1 MKMVGLLK
9 KKSKEQKMNVVTAK
23 MPPKEPFAAVRQV
36 SKTEPDDS
44 TAALVQSIIPM
55 ILPIVR
61 KAVCKQLIDDGSVLY
76 NEKPVLIFDEN
87 KLPLDTIQL
96 QIDDVFVMD
105 RKSVQ
110 RDMQSDLDFEWPMKD
125 KANEM
130 MRTIPGQGRE
140 MLVLDLVGLN
150 FLVPFNE
157 GFEFKFP
164 VDLPMGGG
172 KGDLEVG
179 CGKTIEKAS
188 FSLVVPRLRVWFVRS
203 THMCYIAFMEKPSLT
218 PNLNVNIDRGKGD
231 FMSVNLTENGSMDDV
246 VETILSR
253 FGPKL
258 KNYKKKEEDS
268 KQKSNWVGVS
278 AGKAIAH
285 IVQRSMGVKGGK
297 SAPLEIDLSPT
308 IQASIDTAMG
318 KPRPVAVVEANI
330 QLLQK
335 ELERAKLAEKGISET
350 REEKDTDNSKE
361 GSTSREVSVDSGYFC
376 GFS

>member
-1 MKMVGLLK
+1 MVGLLK
-9 KKSKEQKMNVVTAK
+9 KMTKDHKMKVVTAK
-23 MPPKEPFAAVRQV
+23 VPAKVPSAATRQE
-36 SKTEPDDS
+36 SKIEPDDS
-44 TAALVQSIIPM
+44 TAALVQSIVPM

-87 KLPLDTIQL
+87 KLPLAAIQL
-96 QIDDVFVMD
+96 QIDGVLVMD
-105 RKSVQ
+105 RKTVQ

-125 KANEM
+125 KASDLM
-130 MRTIPGQGRE
+130 KTIPGQGRE
-140 MLVLDLVGLN
+140 MLVLDFVGLN

-179 CGKTIEKAS
+179 CGKKIDKAS

-203 THMCYIAFMEKPSLT
+203 TNMCYIAFMEKPSLT
-218 PNLNVNIDRGKGD
+218 PHLNVNLDRGNGD
-231 FMSVNLTENGSMDDV
+231 FMSVSLTENGSLDDV

-258 KNYKKKEEDS
+258 KNYKKKKEDTS
-268 KQKSNWVGVS
+268 QKSNWVGVS

-285 IVQRSMGVKGGK
+285 IVQRSMGVKSGK

-318 KPRPVAVVEANI
+318 KPRPVAVVEADI
-330 QLLQK
+330 KLLQK
-335 ELERAKLAEKGISET
+335 ELERAKLAEKGISEM
-350 REEKDTDNSKE
+350 REDADDSKE
-361 GSTSREVSVDSGYFC
+361 GSTSRELSVDSGYFC
-376 GFS
+376 GWA